1 MTREPVLPATRA
13 AVFTAVCLGLSV
25 AAHRVMSGA
34 AIPAWALAFGG
45 IAVYASARVGSRRE
59 RGLAGIAM
67 LMGALQI
74 ALHFLFA
81 IAQNASASASAT
93 STAMPGMAMP
103 PGAAQ
108 MSMPGMSMPGMSMPA
123 ASQPETGLR
132 MGVGML
138 LGHALAAMICAWWL
152 RCGEAA
158 LHALARSV
166 SHWVVERLSIHERVV
181 PVSTP
186 TRPIR
191 RNTSV
196 LHVLRAQ
203 WLLTSVLLR
212 GPPIRLSSV

>member
-1 MTREPVLPATRA
+1 MTREPVLPAARA

-81 IAQNASASASAT
+81 IAQNASAPAT
-93 STAMPGMAMP
+93 STAMPGMSMP
-103 PGAAQ
+103 PGTAQ
-108 MSMPGMSMPGMSMPA
+108 MSMPGMSMPGMTMSA

-132 MGVGML
+132 MGAGML

-152 RCGEAA
+152 RRGEAA

-166 SHWVVERLSIHERVV
+166 SHWVVERLVIRERAV
-181 PVSTP
+181 PLPAP

-191 RNTSV
+191 RGTSV

-212 GPPIRLSSV
+212 GPPLRLSSV